1 MEPSTPSRP
10 PKDIETAYT
19 RPLEPES
26 PANFVAGKAGKR
38 QRKTVT
44 MPPPVLKGASD
55 SIPTATSRLQKQFE
69 GAQQQQNLQQ
79 KALIRLAK
87 TLDSWVEEEKQP
99 VSQNFARIFCERF
112 VKYVTAD
119 LSAASILRGG
129 AAPDT
134 HPQPNA
140 AKTAAREPT
149 TWAGVAQRGEN
160 SALPGVAPAK
170 TAASSAGRASGASLQ
185 PKSASQPGGPTGG
198 TKQQEDPR
206 VLVTLQPEK
215 RVARLQPYAVRQ
227 AIVANIQGVVD
238 VANVPKVEPTRTGW
252 AITPSDRGIRDALTI
267 EKAVATLCEVLGAT
281 EIRLPERWYNYAVP
295 GVPESVQDWEG
306 ARIPTDKM
314 IEGEVL
320 AQAKVKPVS
329 YRPSRH
335 GVNPK
340 TGKITWIVS
349 FLAPVKGFSLFNA
362 SERARL
368 IEKRPLAVRHNPGCQ
383 MFCHP
388 PKCARLARCSNCSE
402 PTSQHEGPTGAE
414 CKRAPRCANCCQ
426 PYPAGHQHCP
436 AAPRRVN
443 GTLRRLTQKELAA
456 VRRLG
461 DRCHRDAQE
470 RQPPPAQPAPMV
482 AVVVPPP
489 TTQSTQS
496 TQPAG
501 LAPRK
506 RAATQ
511 SSISEEGATW
521 QMARTRRRSA
531 RTAVRQH
538 SQAAKEQSDSSMQT
552 AGLEAFNLI
561 PQVDFGSSS
570 PSDSS
575 C

>member
-1 MEPSTPSRP
+1 MELSTSSRP
-10 PKDIETAYT
+10 PKDIDTAYT

-26 PANFVAGKAGKR
+26 PANFVTEKAGKR

-44 MPPPVLKGASD
+44 MPPSVLKGASD
-55 SIPTATSRLQKQFE
+55 SISTATSRLQKQFE
-69 GAQQQQNLQQ
+69 EAQQQQNLQQ
-79 KALIRLAK
+79 KTLIRLAK
-87 TLDSWVEEEKQP
+87 TLNSWVEKEKQ
-99 VSQNFARIFCERF
+99 S
-112 VKYVTAD
+112 
-119 LSAASILRGG
+119 RG
-129 AAPDT
+129 
-134 HPQPNA
+134 
-140 AKTAAREPT
+140 K
-149 TWAGVAQRGEN
+149 N
-160 SALPGVAPAK
+160 SALSEVTPAK
-170 TAASSAGRASGASLQ
+170 TAASPAGRASGASLQ
-185 PKSASQPGGPTGG
+185 PKS
-198 TKQQEDPR
+198 TK
-206 VLVTLQPEK
+206 K

-227 AIVANIQGVVD
+227 AIIANIQGVGD
-238 VANVPKVEPTRTGW
+238 VANVPKVEPTRTDW
-252 AITPSDRGIRDALTI
+252 AITSNDRGICNTLTT

-295 GVPESVQDWEG
+295 GVPEFVQDWEG

-320 AQAKVKPVS
+320 TQAKVKPVS
-329 YRPSRH
+329 CRPSRH

-368 IEKRPLAVRHNPGCQ
+368 IEKRPLAVRYNPGCQ
-383 MFCHP
+383 GFCHP
-388 PKCARLARCSNCSE
+388 PKCAQLARCSNCSE

-436 AAPRRVN
+436 AAPRREN

-482 AVVVPPP
+482 TVVVPTP
-489 TTQSTQS
+489 TTQSAQS

-511 SSISEEGATW
+511 SSISEEDATW
-521 QMARTRRRSA
+521 QMARTRRHSA
-531 RTAVRQH
+531 CTAVRQH
-538 SQAAKEQSDSSMQT
+538 SQAAKVQSDFSMQT
-552 AGLEAFNLI
+552 AGLKAFNLI
-561 PQVDFGSSS
+561 LQMNFSSSS